1 MQSTATKEAEKSSK
15 KNISLT
21 LWIPTYNRPIELQR
35 LLRKIQQLS
44 LWKYIDIVVSDNASE
59 DWNVF
64 DLDKELLNGIRI
76 ERRCFNLS
84 AGANFLR
91 AFEACNTDWIHIVG
105 DDDLLSNTYLSI
117 IEQHIKTSS
126 TSIAAIKFDSE
137 LYGHLRTEMHSNL
150 MTALSRTPDSNL
162 NDWFNN
168 LLLIS
173 GWLFRR
179 KDICQYV
186 KYAYLG
192 YGTKLSHLLPIL
204 SCCEQQNR
212 YILFSSDQP
221 IEYAENQESWPKAAS
236 WAEMCINT
244 QLSHGFLSAV
254 HRRALHRCLFDGSKA
269 KLLAKILRIRAFYRS
284 PSSDISWLQV
294 LLIVSCM
301 SMRFASMFLL
311 TLPLLTFPTK
321 VWPQY
326 ILKRLGKEGSVHR
339 W

>member
-1 MQSTATKEAEKSSK
+1 MLSETTKEVQNTPK
-15 KNISLT
+15 KKISLT

-59 DWNVF
+59 NWNVF

-76 ERRCFNLS
+76 EGRCFNLS

-91 AFEACNTDWIHIVG
+91 AFEVCNTDWIHIMG
-105 DDDLLSNTYLSI
+105 DDDMLSNTYLAI
-117 IEQHIKTSS
+117 VERHIQTSS
-126 TSIAAIKFDSE
+126 KSIAAIKFDSE

-150 MTALSRTPDSNL
+150 VTALSMTPDSNL

-173 GWLFRR
+173 GWLFKR
-179 KDICQYV
+179 KDICQYI

-204 SCCEQQNR
+204 SCCEQQDQ
-212 YILFSSDQP
+212 YILFSSDRP
-221 IEYAENQESWPKAAS
+221 IKYSENQESWPKAAS

-254 HRRALHRCLFDGSKA
+254 NRRALHRCLFNGSKA

-284 PSSDISWLQV
+284 PSSDISWPKV
-294 LLIVSCM
+294 LLVLSCM
-301 SMRFASMFLL
+301 SKRFASICLL
-311 TLPLLTFPTK
+311 TLPLLTLPTK
-321 VWPQY
+321 AWPQY
-326 ILKRLGKEGSVHR
+326 ILKRLGKEGSVDR